1 MKKKKAAL
9 VVGVIVVAI
18 VAVILA
24 VVGRKIYIQ
33 NLKENAKISIDS
45 VSVVTDLS
53 KDAWWQNVLGQ
64 TADVLLPD
72 AQLYGIE
79 LSETEQQMQYDLNRF
94 NVYQVDIVVQNATED
109 MEYMITPLLWCKE
122 NAYIWVEDDA
132 GLRVAKVAGSSTIS
146 AVYFVSK
153 TYTPE
158 DVEQYLK
165 TSGMPVYVSI
175 NKNDIHEITSY
186 NEQIYFKD

>member
-1 MKKKKAAL
+1 MKMKKWIPVCL
-9 VVGVIVVAI
+9 ISVVLIIIA
-18 VAVILA
+18 AVI
-24 VVGRKIYIQ
+24 GHKIYIR
-33 NLKENAKISIDS
+33 NLKDNVKISIAS
-45 VSVVTDLS
+45 ISMTTNLNE
-53 KDAWWQNVLGQ
+53 DAWWQNVLGQ

-109 MEYMITPLLWCKE
+109 VEYMITPLLWCKE

-132 GLRVAKVAGSSTIS
+132 GLRVAKEAGSSTIS